1 MKCYKCGTSIADDS
15 RYCPACGNSVQVE
28 YVETAEAKKPQKHK
42 MIVFVIISVSIV
54 ILFALVMFL
63 GQRNKFTMEAD
74 GTLYC
79 EHPSGIIEIPRKY
92 DGKAR
97 GFSGDYSSWDY
108 KYDGTLRQFL
118 KYHSWVLY
126 ENYDSDTT
134 YKTIHCKDYIL
145 RFATKGYDLGSTYD
159 ADRKHTWVTLYY
171 EVFNQHFG
179 SIGGIIESFET
190 LSDLEAWLN

>member
-1 MKCYKCGTSIADDS
+1 MKCYKCGMSIAEDS

-28 YVETAEAKKPQKHK
+28 YVETAEVKKPHKHK
-42 MIVFVIISVSIV
+42 MSVFVIISVSIV
-54 ILFALVMFL
+54 ILLALVMLL
-63 GQRNKFTMEAD
+63 GQRNKFIMEAD

-79 EHPSGIIEIPRKY
+79 EHPGGTIEIPRKY

-97 GFSGDYSSWDY
+97 GFSGDYSSWQY

-126 ENYDSDTT
+126 ENYDSYTT
-134 YKTIHCKDYIL
+134 EKTIYCKDYIL
-145 RFATKGYDLGSTYD
+145 KFATNGHDMGIAYIPDDQGLFKT
-159 ADRKHTWVTLYY
+159 VYY
-171 EVFNQHFG
+171 LVCNQDFG
-179 SIGGIIESFET
+179 EIESFAT